1 MREWKRISIQ
11 KETTAHLLLLA
22 PLLLVY
28 AVVALLAPHPGTDEV
43 AYLKFAENLSHGFY
57 SGRGPDIN
65 LWYPPGLPLLLTP
78 FVAMNAPLEFMRL
91 LGAAWLFVA
100 VVLFYLL
107 LRLTVLP
114 RVALV
119 GAIALGLYWPMFML
133 LPELRSDLPALA
145 FLVGFMLAFTL
156 DLRRPRPMTL
166 FAASS
171 SLAALAVT
179 RAVFGWVLLATLV
192 LALAIFLVRRSGAC
206 KRLTVA
212 TAIALALTSPWLLY
226 TYEVTGKPFYWASSG
241 GSNLYWM
248 SSPYPGDLGDWHS
261 QEDVSLKKDLAPH
274 RPFFDRLEGLN
285 QVESDEQM
293 TAEALR
299 MIRQHPQAYVKNVA
313 ANMSRLWF
321 STPYSYTP
329 QKLSTTFYILPNAFL
344 LVGLV
349 ASAAIIARSRRRLP
363 EFVPFSLFLAVGI
376 GILVPLYALPRYL
389 VPLVPLM
396 LWLIVQAA
404 AELSGGVFQL
414 NLGRPTQKRRADRS
428 STIWIALNAAALRR
442 HTRQSTCPPA
452 RSSTIWIA
460 LSARQ
465 TISQSRISGNISS
478 RGSIVA
484 SSMQAPTH
492 WRNWITPN
500 FTIERRVIEWR

>member
-1 MREWKRISIQ
+1 MVCESTPRLAVS

-28 AVVALLAPHPGTDEV
+28 AVVALLAPHPTGSDEV
-43 AYLKFAENLSHGFY
+43 SYLKFAENLSHGFY

-78 FVAMNAPLEFMRL
+78 FVAMNAPIELMRL

-107 LRLTVLP
+107 LRLTVP
-114 RVALV
+114 SRVALL

-133 LPELRSDLPALA
+133 LPVLLSEPPALA

-156 DLRRPRPMTL
+156 DLRRPRALTL

-192 LALAIFLVRRSGAC
+192 LALAIFLVRRSGTC
-206 KRLTVA
+206 KRLAVA

-226 TYEVTGKPFYWASSG
+226 TYEVTGKPFYWASAG
-241 GSNLYWM
+241 GLSLYWM

-261 QEDVSLKKDLAPH
+261 PEDVRLEKDLAPH

-285 QVESDEQM
+285 QVEADEQLK
-293 TAEALR
+293 AEALR
-299 MIRQHPQAYVKNVA
+299 LIRQHPQAYVENVA

-329 QKLSTTFYILPNAFL
+329 QKLSTTFYILPNASL

-349 ASAAIIARSRRRLP
+349 AGAAIVGRSRRRRP
-363 EFVPFSLFLAVGI
+363 EFIPFALVLAAGI
-376 GILVPLYALPRYL
+376 GIQVLLAAYTRML
-389 VPLVPLM
+389 VPLVPLV
-396 LWLIVQAA
+396 LWIIVQAA
-404 AELSGGVFQL
+404 AELSGGVFQP
-414 NLGRPTQKRRADRS
+414 NLGGQPGGARKRRADED
-428 STIWIALNAAALRR
+428 LRDLDR
-442 HTRQSTCPPA
+442 VERRTLAELSHTRKSTSPFSVVGCGVVPRA
-452 RSSTIWIA
+452 RLRA
-460 LSARQ
+460 P
-465 TISQSRISGNISS
+465 SR
-478 RGSIVA
+478 RLL
-484 SSMQAPTH
+484 
-492 WRNWITPN
+492 R
-500 FTIERRVIEWR
+500 